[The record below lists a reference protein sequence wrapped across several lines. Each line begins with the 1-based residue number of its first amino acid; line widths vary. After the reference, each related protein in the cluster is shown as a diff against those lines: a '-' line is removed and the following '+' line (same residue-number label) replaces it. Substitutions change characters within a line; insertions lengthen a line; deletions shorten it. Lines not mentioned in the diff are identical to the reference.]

1 MNSNEFIINNNVEN
15 IDEIRERADNYL
27 TALAQIY
34 DEIFEIDI
42 ENGTANHV
50 YGKCFDILPAA
61 GAGEPAEARVLAWIN
76 NIVAESDR
84 KNVTDAFNKFF
95 NKGAEDAK
103 KLGAV
108 QTEFTTVMGDVS
120 RTYLGV
126 FLAMKKETFL
136 MCCSVIDERE
146 TDRLRRE
153 NVNLR
158 YLNDNMKE
166 IVKHFTDGMLAFK
179 IENDSVTPL
188 YISDN
193 ICDFFGIDTEEWIF
207 MMNSG
212 MPVSEFVAKSN
223 FEYEDFQRLLREGEE
238 EFYYTDVLSGEEKCI
253 RAVSTIYF
261 SENGPAFYI
270 MLHEAEKKSIPEKRK
285 MPKVQIRTF
294 GYFDVFVDGKT
305 LAFRNEK
312 AKELL
317 ALLVDRRG
325 GFISSSE
332 AINFLWEDEPAN
344 KVTLARYRKVA
355 MRLKNFLEEYGIE
368 DIVETVGGQRRIVPE
383 AVQCDLYDYLA
394 QEDKTGGAFSGLY
407 LSNYSWAETTLGELL
422 VMSGQI
428 FDKED
433 Y

>member
-193 ICDFFGIDTEEWIF
+193 ICDFFGIDTDEWIF

-238 EFYYTDVLSGEEKCI
+238 EFYYTDVVSGEEKCI

-270 MLHEAEKKSIPEKRK
+270 MLHEAAKKSIPEKRK

-428 FDKED
+428 DIKED
-433 Y
+433 

>member
-61 GAGEPAEARVLAWIN
+61 GEGEPTEARVLAWIN
-76 NIVAESDR
+76 NMVLESDR

-207 MMNSG
+207 MMNSS

-238 EFYYTDVLSGEEKCI
+238 EFYYTDVVSGEEKCI

-270 MLHEAEKKSIPEKRK
+270 MLHEAAKKSIPEKRK

-383 AVQCDLYDYLA
+383 AVQCDLYDYLT

-428 FDKED
+428 DIKED
-433 Y
+433 

>member
-238 EFYYTDVLSGEEKCI
+238 EFYYTDVVSGEEKCI